1 MTLAFHTTEAADD
14 ILVFVVDF
22 RAFAIFHAV
31 YISVA
36 AIRGQRRAFR
46 FASAVASVVDAI
58 ITGLAYFDDLIA
70 ANGFTIAIGI
80 GIAGGWAAIVTDFT
94 AGLRDDF
101 AADIALSWQAHQ
113 FDGGTRI

>member
-1 MTLAFHTTEAADD
+1 MAFHTTETADD

-36 AIRGQRRAFR
+36 AIRGQRRASR
-46 FASAVASVVDAI
+46 FASAVAAVVDAI
-58 ITGLAYFDDLIA
+58 ITGLANFDDLIA
-70 ANGFTIAIGI
+70 ANGLAIAIGV
-80 GIAGGWAAIVTDFT
+80 GVAGGWAAIITDFT

-113 FDGGTRI
+113 FDGGAGV